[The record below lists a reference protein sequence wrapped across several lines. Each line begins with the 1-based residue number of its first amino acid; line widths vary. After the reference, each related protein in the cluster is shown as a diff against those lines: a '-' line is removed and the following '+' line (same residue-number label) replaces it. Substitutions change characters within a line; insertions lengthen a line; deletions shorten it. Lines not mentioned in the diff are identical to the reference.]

1 MLAKDVMT
9 TKVEYVSE
17 KQTLKEAAELMQEK
31 DVGELPVV
39 VNSEAV
45 GIITDRD
52 IVTRAVSHGLDPNTT
67 KVIDAMSEGVVA
79 CGETDD
85 ILQIV
90 GMMGSQ
96 KIRRLP
102 VVDIDNKMTGVIS
115 ISDLAMHMNESMVG
129 DLLRQIS
136 TGA

>member
-1 MLAKDVMT
+1 MLAKDIMT

-85 ILQIV
+85 ILQVV

>member
-1 MLAKDVMT
+1 MLAKDIMT
-9 TKVEYVSE
+9 TKVQYVSE
-17 KQTLKEAAELMQEK
+17 KHTIKEAAELMQEK

-39 VNSEAV
+39 TNGEAV

-52 IVTRAVSHGLDPNTT
+52 IVTRAVCHGLDPKVA

-85 ILQIV
+85 ILKVAGI
-90 GMMGSQ
+90 MGSH

-102 VVDIDNKMTGVIS
+102 VVDADNKMTGVVS
-115 ISDLAMHMNESMVG
+115 ISDLAMNVNESMVG
-129 DLLRQIS
+129 DLLKQIS
-136 TGA
+136 A

>member
-1 MLAKDVMT
+1 MLAKDIMT
-9 TKVEYVSE
+9 TGVEYVSE
-17 KQTLKEAAELMQEK
+17 KHTLKEAAEMMQIK

-39 VNSEAV
+39 TNSEAV

-85 ILQIV
+85 ILQVV
-90 GMMGSQ
+90 GIMGTH
-96 KIRRLP
+96 KIRRVP
-102 VVDIDNKMTGVIS
+102 VVDADNKMTGVVS
-115 ISDLAMHMNESMVG
+115 ISDLAMNMNESMVG
-129 DLLRQIS
+129 ELLRQIS
-136 TGA
+136 T

>member
-39 VNSEAV
+39 TNSEAV

>member
-1 MLAKDVMT
+1 MT

-39 VNSEAV
+39 TNSEAV

>member
-85 ILQIV
+85 ILQVV

>member
-1 MLAKDVMT
+1 MLAKDIMT

-39 VNSEAV
+39 TNSEAV

-85 ILQIV
+85 ILQVV

>member
-1 MLAKDVMT
+1 MLAKDIMT